1 MKPTAPRRRAGR
13 ATPPPHSGKRVAP
26 KKKLPLYLRA
36 TPAIAGLV
44 AVTSAGLGAV
54 AVDGI
59 GNDGASADK
68 QQAVSQSYAGGT
80 DFGSTNATDVS
91 RSFSREVYQEQR
103 SAQEEQLAVAA
114 EQRQQVEQQ
123 VESYAEEVAGQW
135 VAPVA
140 GYRLT
145 ARFAQSSGLW
155 SSGKHTGLD
164 LAGPSGTEIIAA
176 ASGTVDSTGYEGG
189 YGNKTVIVL
198 DDGTETEMWYAH
210 QSKITVEPGQTVR
223 AGDVIGY
230 TGSTG
235 NVTGPHLHIEV
246 RPGGGDPVDPE
257 ESFREHGAEL

>member
-1 MKPTAPRRRAGR
+1 VKPTAHRRRTGR
-13 ATPPPHSGKRVAP
+13 TTPPAHGGKRAAP
-26 KKKLPLYLRA
+26 RKKLPLYLRA
-36 TPAIAGLV
+36 TPAVVGLV

-54 AVDGI
+54 AVNGGDS
-59 GNDGASADK
+59 ASSAAD
-68 QQAVSQSYAGGT
+68 QHQTVSQSYLGT
-80 DFGSTNATDVS
+80 DFGGTNGTDIS
-91 RSFSREVYQEQR
+91 RGFSREVYQEQR
-103 SAQEEQLAVAA
+103 SAQEDQLAIVA

-123 VESYAEEVAGQW
+123 VESYSEEVAGQW
-135 VAPVA
+135 VVPVA

-176 ASGTVDSTGYEGG
+176 ASGTVKTAGYEGA

-210 QSKITVEPGQTVR
+210 QSRITVEEGQTVR

-230 TGSTG
+230 TGATG

-257 ESFREHGAEL
+257 QAFREHGATL